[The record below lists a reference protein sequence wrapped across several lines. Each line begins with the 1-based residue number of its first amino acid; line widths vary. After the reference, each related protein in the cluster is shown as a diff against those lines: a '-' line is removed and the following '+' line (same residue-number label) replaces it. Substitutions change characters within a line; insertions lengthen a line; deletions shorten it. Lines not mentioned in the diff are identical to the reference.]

1 MRGTLSLC
9 QRSSQLLLRG
19 RRRATKETYTLIPSI
34 SYCTNID
41 NNTIDGP
48 QSPRVKIFDRELK
61 RKQVK
66 IQSFS
71 VNLWFEHFGIFVFV
85 FFACFQIRY
94 CISASGYWSNCGV
107 AAAWP
112 SCVVDEAKWSFCGCC
127 CWQFV
132 GSLGGSN

>member
-71 VNLWFEHFGIFVFV
+71 VNLWFEHLVSLFLCFLLVFKFDIVYLLLGIGPIVGWL
-85 FFACFQIRY
+85 QRDR
-94 CISASGYWSNCGV
+94 
-107 AAAWP
+107 AAWLMRP
-112 SCVVDEAKWSFCGCC
+112 SDPFVDAVADNLLDRLEVV
-127 CWQFV
+127 
-132 GSLGGSN
+132 